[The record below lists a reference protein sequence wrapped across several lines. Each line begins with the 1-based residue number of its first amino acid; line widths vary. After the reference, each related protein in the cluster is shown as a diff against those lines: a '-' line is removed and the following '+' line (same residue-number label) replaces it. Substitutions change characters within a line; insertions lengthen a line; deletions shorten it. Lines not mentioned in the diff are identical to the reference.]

1 MEVRRPFA
9 FFLRAL
15 PLRSRDLRIL
25 ALSAALRRA
34 VLRRGARVFIV
45 ISLDRVGPRERGI
58 VDMTG
63 AEIKSFAAEV
73 RGLGVSEAPWDL

>member
-15 PLRSRDLRIL
+15 PLRNRDLRIL

-34 VLRRGARVFIV
+34 VLRGARVFIV
-45 ISLDRVGPRERGI
+45 ISLERVGPRERGI
-58 VDMTG
+58 VDMTE
-63 AEIKSFAAEV
+63 AEIKSFALEE
-73 RGLGVSEAPWDL
+73 RWSRSSEAY